1 MSLSVAGFNSSPLF
15 DQIRDALN
23 SNKAAKDAILKKT
36 KAVFVFT
43 VTNKEGQKQ
52 SWLVDLKDT
61 GDAKKVEETDAEVK
75 SADIVINVSDLNLK
89 KLALGKANAQ
99 KLFMSGKLKVKGN
112 VMKAVAIEE
121 VLKVA
126 KPKL

>member
-1 MSLSVAGFNSSPLF
+1 MSLAVAGFNSSALF
-15 DQIRDALN
+15 DQINEALN
-23 SNKAAKDAILKKT
+23 ANKPAKDAILKKT

-43 VTNKEGQKQ
+43 VTNKEGKKQ
-52 SWLVDLKDT
+52 SWLIDLKET
-61 GDAKKVEETDAEVK
+61 GNAQKISESDPEFKA
-75 SADIVINVSDLNLK
+75 ADIVINVSDLNLK

-99 KLFMSGKLKVKGN
+99 KLFMTGKLKVKGN